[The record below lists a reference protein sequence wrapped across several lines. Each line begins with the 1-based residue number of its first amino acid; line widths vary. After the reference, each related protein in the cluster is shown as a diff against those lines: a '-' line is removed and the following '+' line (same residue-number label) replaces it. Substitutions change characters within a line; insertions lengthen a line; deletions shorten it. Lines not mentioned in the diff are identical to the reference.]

1 MWFRLLGPL
10 DAFGEDRKIML
21 GGTKQR
27 ATLGFLLLQ
36 ANRVVATS
44 QLQQALWPV
53 DDAPASARKIL
64 QNAIWGLRR
73 VLTTCDQ
80 PEQRAEL
87 LTQAPGYRLRV
98 DPDDVDLFRFHR
110 QVELGRDRLAAGAP
124 EAAANLLRDAL
135 ALWQGPAL
143 ADLVETGIAWP
154 ELAAVENARLDA
166 MEDYFEAELACG
178 RHYPI
183 LGELETMVET
193 EMLRERFCGQLMV
206 ALYRCGRQ
214 ADALA
219 VYSRVRAVLVEQLG
233 LEPGRELQRYQQA
246 ILNQDDPTLTPT
258 AGPAPHP
265 RSGPEPLVRA
275 STSANTGT
283 GANTG
288 AGADAV
294 VEPARPAATTDAPPS
309 ADGPQG
315 QPTAERRRV
324 SLALVR
330 AELGSHIEHCAPDDL
345 NAALQTVEVV
355 VRQQVERFGGTVVAE
370 LGSLWLAVFG
380 ADSDHKDGIGDAVL
394 AALTIRETLSAGHR
408 STPPHHGLCRDLL
421 FRAAIATGDALV
433 RRAHEDGDVASI
445 TGNPL
450 DRCQSLVACASPGE
464 IWACDRTHQAT
475 QHFINYSQP
484 SDRRAGWQL
493 TDRYRSVL
501 DAYHTASAIERVLEL
516 DLLRGLLC
524 WTRRRSTS
532 HLVTILGER
541 GVGKTRLLTAFADVA
556 REGADGAHV
565 LLARM
570 PSAYGGTTI
579 AQRELLASYQG
590 PTSASIDAAR
600 ERLRHAIER
609 AAGDEAAGSGPLVEG
624 WREFLQEVAAHRP
637 VILFVDDL
645 HHADDTLL
653 ELLDGLTDAAR
664 LPLLIVAAAQP
675 ELVRRRPRWG
685 GGLGRRTTIALEPL
699 SDAAIDQVLDYALN
713 EVAPQPEPEPGSRRT
728 GQGASAQ
735 PPEDRRQH
743 VREVL
748 RHFRSRD
755 LLEGREHSHGQHSP
769 VAAVRGTA

>member
-44 QLQQALWPV
+44 ALQQALWPV

-73 VLTTCDQ
+73 VLTKCGQ
-80 PEQRAEL
+80 PDRRAEL

-98 DPDDVDLFRFHR
+98 DPDDVDLYRFNR
-110 QVELGRDRLAAGAP
+110 QVELGRERLTAGAP

-154 ELAAVENARLDA
+154 ELAAVENTRLDA

-246 ILNQDDPTLTPT
+246 ILNQDDPALAPS
-258 AGPAPHP
+258 AGQPPHS
-265 RSGPEPLVRA
+265 RVSQEP
-275 STSANTGT
+275 
-283 GANTG
+283 
-288 AGADAV
+288 
-294 VEPARPAATTDAPPS
+294 PARPGGLEPPPPPATSGPTPPAGDS
-309 ADGPQG
+309 AQS
-315 QPTAERRRV
+315 QPTAERKRV

-330 AELGSHIEHCAPDDL
+330 AELGSHIEHCPPDDL
-345 NAALQTVEVV
+345 SAALESVEIV

-370 LGSLWLAVFG
+370 LGSLWLAAFG
-380 ADSDHKDGIGDAVL
+380 ADSHRKDGIGDAVL
-394 AALTIRETLSAGHR
+394 ATLTIRESLGAGQR
-408 STPPHHGLCRDLL
+408 GAPPHHGLCRDLL
-421 FRAAIATGDALV
+421 FRAAVATGEALV
-433 RRAHEDGDVASI
+433 RRGREDGDVASI
-445 TGNPL
+445 TGSPL
-450 DRCQSLVACASPGE
+450 DQCQSLVACAAPGE
-464 IWACDRTHQAT
+464 IWACDDTRQAT
-475 QHFINYSQP
+475 RHFINYSQP
-484 SDRRAGWQL
+484 TQQRAGWRL

-541 GVGKTRLLTAFADVA
+541 GVGKTRLLTAFADLA
-556 REGADGAHV
+556 RQGTHGAHV
-565 LLARM
+565 LLART
-570 PSAYGGTTI
+570 PSAYDGTAI

-590 PTSASIDAAR
+590 PTSAPIDAAR
-600 ERLRHAIER
+600 ARLGQAIDR
-609 AAGDEAAGSGPLVEG
+609 AAGEESAGCGPLVEG
-624 WREFLQEVAAHRP
+624 WRAFVQEIAADRP

-653 ELLDGLTDAAR
+653 GLLDGLTDTAR
-664 LPLLIVAAAQP
+664 LPLLIVAAVQP
-675 ELVRRRPRWG
+675 DLVRRRPRWG
-685 GGLGRRTTIALEPL
+685 GGLGRRTTIPLEPL
-699 SDAAIDQVLDYALN
+699 SDAAIDQVLDYALS
-713 EVAPQPEPEPGSRRT
+713 EVTPPAGAEQMARRT
-728 GQGASAQ
+728 GQGGLAQ
-735 PPEDRRQH
+735 PPEDRRRH

-755 LLEGREHSHGQHSP
+755 VLDARELGPGQHGP
-769 VAAVRGTA
+769 VAAIKG